1 MSSTQTQSIKSRTT
15 QPTCNQS
22 IDAMHPSYNN
32 DPYQSS
38 NDPNREA
45 NRVFFPSH
53 LPLLKDAANEVPAD
67 RLCEKRS
74 GLAPLGLRSAT
85 FGAFGELVWC
95 SLVFRFGENKV
106 WFVLI

>member
-1 MSSTQTQSIKSRTT
+1 MIHTNQAMIRTEK
-15 QPTCNQS
+15 Q
-22 IDAMHPSYNN
+22 I
-32 DPYQSS
+32 
-38 NDPNREA
+38 EFF
-45 NRVFFPSH
+45 FFPSH